1 MGFSALK
8 KRSKSTKNV
17 SEMMEKLNK
26 ASGASS
32 NSYIDDRYWKLER
45 DKTGNGYAII
55 RFLDAPDGE
64 DFPFVKMYSHGFKG
78 QGGWYIE
85 NSLTTVNK
93 QDPVSE
99 ANSELWNSGIDSN
112 KDIARQRKR
121 RLQFISNI
129 YVVKDAKF
137 PENEGKTFLFKYGK
151 SIFDMIQAA
160 GAPEFDD
167 ETPVNVFDLFNGADF
182 KLKSRKADGFIKYDK
197 SGFEEPSQWLSD
209 EDKMESLY
217 NDMYS
222 LNAEVAEDKFKTYDE
237 LKTKFLRVTGGSASA
252 SSFTAE
258 SISSPEPVSDV
269 SKQGDEIPW
278 DTNDTAGSTS
288 ANAEEDDTMSYFSKL
303 ADG

>member
-1 MGFSALK
+1 
-8 KRSKSTKNV
+8 
-17 SEMMEKLNK
+17 
-26 ASGASS
+26 
-32 NSYIDDRYWKLER
+32 
-45 DKTGNGYAII
+45 
-55 RFLDAPDGE
+55 
-64 DFPFVKMYSHGFKG
+64 
-78 QGGWYIE
+78 
-85 NSLTTVNK
+85 
-93 QDPVSE
+93 
-99 ANSELWNSGIDSN
+99 
-112 KDIARQRKR
+112 
-121 RLQFISNI
+121 
-129 YVVKDAKF
+129 
-137 PENEGKTFLFKYGK
+137 
-151 SIFDMIQAA
+151 MIQAA